1 MRPRGHGAA
10 GKRWPPRFNHSPP
23 WRDDQYDGIEYAGLP
38 VGPLIRKL
46 FAYTRSEWSPL
57 AATFVEALQ
66 RLRWPTKPDGSTAI
80 P

>member
-1 MRPRGHGAA
+1 
-10 GKRWPPRFNHSPP
+10 
-23 WRDDQYDGIEYAGLP
+23 
-38 VGPLIRKL
+38 LIRKL